1 MGEFLAGP
9 AYVVAGFRLILRPGV
24 RAFVL
29 VPLCI
34 NALLFAAAIVLGA
47 DAVNDLSQWLSAKLA
62 ASWSWLEW
70 ITWLLWPLFI
80 ILVLL
85 VGFFFF
91 SVFANL
97 LGAPFNGFLAEA
109 VERSLTGSAPP
120 GSGLSL
126 PAEIAAALRTEAG
139 KLLYFAWRAVPLL
152 VLFFIPILNVA
163 APFLWVLFGAWMMA
177 VEYLEYPMNNHGRLF
192 PEVRAALR
200 ERRGLALGFGAAVL
214 LLTLI
219 PVVNFIAMPVA
230 VAGGTKLWVE
240 RLRPAAA

>member
-1 MGEFLAGP
+1 MSEFLAGP
-9 AYVVAGFRLILRPGV
+9 GYALSGFRLILRPGV
-24 RAFVL
+24 RLYVC
-29 VPLCI
+29 VPLLI
-34 NALLFAAAIVLGA
+34 NALLFAAAIAFGA
-47 DAVNDLSQWLSAKLA
+47 DAVGDLSRSLSAKLA
-62 ASWSWLEW
+62 DSWPWLEW

-80 ILVLL
+80 IVVLL

-91 SVFANL
+91 SVLANL

-126 PAEIAAALRTEAG
+126 PVEIAASIRTEAG
-139 KLLYFAWRAVPLL
+139 KVLYFAWRAVPLL
-152 VLFFIPILNVA
+152 VLFLVPVLQVA
-163 APFLWVLFGAWMMA
+163 APFLWVIFGAWMMA

-200 ERRGLALGFGAAVL
+200 QRRSLALGFGAAVL

-230 VAGGTKLWVE
+230 VAGGTRLWVE
-240 RLRPAAA
+240 RLRPAR